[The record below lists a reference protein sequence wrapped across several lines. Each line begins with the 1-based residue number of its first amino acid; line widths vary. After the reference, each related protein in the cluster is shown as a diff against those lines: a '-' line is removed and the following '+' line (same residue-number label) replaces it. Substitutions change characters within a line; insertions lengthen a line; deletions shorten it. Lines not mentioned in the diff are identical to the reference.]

1 MNKFIDLLHAQPRT
15 ILTLL
20 FALIVGGIYS
30 YISIPKES
38 NPDIDIPVF
47 YVSVVQPGISSQD
60 SERLILRPLENKL
73 KGMDGLK
80 QIQSVGA
87 EDYGAVIL
95 EFDIKIDNEKTL
107 ADIRSKL
114 SEVESELPD
123 EANEPKVTEVN
134 FSLIPSIVVTVSG
147 DVPERTLNKYAKE
160 LQDEIEELDTVL
172 SADLSGSR
180 SEMVEVIIDT
190 TKLESYNL
198 TAFELI
204 SAISQNNKV
213 ISAGAVESDNGRF
226 NVKVP
231 GLFKTINDVY
241 SLPVKRNGDIIITLG
256 EIAEI
261 KRTYEDQADFSK
273 FNGKQAISVNVI
285 KRLGVNI
292 IENNKNVRSV
302 VDEYTK
308 DWPDIIKVDYSFDQ
322 STNIFEVLKSL
333 EAAILTAVVLVMI
346 TIIAVLGIGP
356 AILVGLSIPITFMI
370 SFLVINLLGMTV
382 NIMVLFGLVLTV
394 GMLVDGA
401 IVVVEYAK
409 KLTEKGSPRKE
420 AFLNASKRMFWPIVA
435 STGTTLAAFTPMLLW
450 PGVAGQFMSYLPT
463 MVIIVLSAA
472 LATALIFIPVLG
484 SLGGHRS
491 PSDQISDTEYDKPSL
506 YARLIEIIIK
516 RPIMVLFSAI
526 LLGYL
531 IFSSYAKYNNGVE
544 YFVDQEPEEAV
555 IFISARGNLS
565 LYETQ
570 SMIEDVEAEVLQVA
584 GIQNINTRSSLD
596 GGGNPGDQQDKP
608 VDAIGQISIEL
619 EDFEKRR
626 KAKFIFEEILDR
638 TKDIAGINVEI
649 RQIEGGPPTGKDIRL
664 EVTSVNYNN
673 ANEST
678 KLIRSYF
685 ETDLDGIRDIEDTRP
700 LPGVEWAVD
709 VDREKAGIYN
719 TDINTIGSVIRLVT
733 NGILVGNFRP
743 DDSEDEIE
751 IRARLPKE
759 DRNIDQLDKLN
770 IETQQGSIPI
780 SNIISKTYR
789 DSVPNISK
797 LNGKFAFVVKANTE
811 DGVNTDQKVSEIE
824 QWLDSQNWPD
834 DVKFKFRGADEE
846 QKEAGAFLGKAALA
860 ALALMFIILITQ
872 FNSFYQTFLT
882 LFTVILSA
890 FGVMLGILITG
901 QTFSII
907 MTGTGIVALAGIVV
921 NNAIV
926 FIDTYNSNLR
936 EFKDP
941 IRSVVQTA
949 TERLRPILLTTIT
962 TIMGLI
968 PMATQVTFDFIG
980 RDILVGGITSSWWVQ
995 MSTAIIFG
1003 LSFSTILT
1011 LLLLPT
1017 MLVMPYVIKNRKK
1030 LKTKSPEPLE
1040 PAQQLSRQG

>member
-198 TAFELI
+198 TALELI
-204 SAISQNNKV
+204 SAINQNNKV

-231 GLFKTINDVY
+231 GLFKSINDVY

-261 KRTYEDQADFSK
+261 KRTYEDQSDFSK
-273 FNGKQAISVNVI
+273 FNGKQAISVNVV

-308 DWPDIIKVDYSFDQ
+308 NWPDIIKVDYSFDQ

-356 AILVGLSIPITFMI
+356 AFLVGLSIPITFMI
-370 SFLVINLLGMTV
+370 SFLVINLIGMTV

-401 IVVVEYAK
+401 IVIVEYSK
-409 KLTEKGSPRKE
+409 KLTERGIARKE
-420 AFLNASKRMFWPIVA
+420 AFLNASKRMFWPIAA

-450 PGVAGQFMSYLPT
+450 PGVPGQFMSYLPK
-463 MVIIVLSAA
+463 MVIIVLTAA

-484 SLGGHRS
+484 SIRGQSVPIDKS
-491 PSDQISDTEYDKPSL
+491 PIQNTKPSL
-506 YARLIEIIIK
+506 YARMIEVIIR
-516 RPIMVLFSAI
+516 RPLMVLFSAI

-544 YFVDQEPEEAV
+544 FFVEQEPEEAV

-570 SMIEDVEAEVLQVA
+570 NMIEDVEAEVLKVA
-584 GIQNINTRSSLD
+584 GIENINTKSNIE
-596 GGGNPGDQQDKP
+596 GNGDPGDQQDKP
-608 VDAIGQISIEL
+608 IDAIGQISIEL
-619 EDFEKRR
+619 GDFEKRR
-626 KAKFIFEEILDR
+626 KAKFIFEEIIDR
-638 TKDIAGINVEI
+638 TKDIAGINIEI

-664 EVTSVNYNN
+664 EITSTNYDS
-673 ANEST
+673 ANDT
-678 KLIRSYF
+678 AKLIRNYF
-685 ETDLDGIRDIEDTRP
+685 ETEIDGIKDIEDSRP

-719 TDINTIGSVIRLVT
+719 TDITTIGSVIRLVT

-770 IETQQGSIPI
+770 IETQLGSIPI
-780 SNIISKTYR
+780 SNIITKTYR
-789 DSVPNISK
+789 NSVPNISK

-811 DGVNTDQKVSEIE
+811 DDVNTDKKVSEIE
-824 QWLDSQNWPD
+824 QWLDNQNWPQ

-846 QKEAGAFLGKAALA
+846 QKESGAFLGKAALG

-882 LFTVILSA
+882 LFTVILST

-926 FIDTYNSNLR
+926 FIDTYNSYLR
-936 EFKDP
+936 EYKDP
-941 IRSVVQTA
+941 IKSVLQTA
-949 TERLRPILLTTIT
+949 NERLRPILLTTIT

-980 RDILVGGITSSWWVQ
+980 RDVLVGGITSSWWVQ

-1017 MLVMPYVIKNRKK
+1017 LLVMPYVIKNRKK

-1040 PAQQLSRQG
+1040 PAQEISSQG